1 MHLSVAQPETSGT
14 APPRRLITASQ
25 TNSLAWV
32 VYRELDDFLFEVSP
46 LKVDAN
52 DPMPPALYTS
62 PANFSTA
69 HKAEKAA
76 KSWCEAYEPSATP
89 QVGQNLGDVV
99 RRMEVSGWLIEVC
112 AGERGGYVGVH
123 IDLDNGEVGTDRPST
138 YETADAALDA
148 ARTWAD
154 ANPTRAEQENRR
166 ASADM
171 DAALAGPDMSTPFD
185 GLGAITTELLIPP
198 GLDASADLAKLE
210 SEDPAAAAVLAA
222 AIAER
227 DARSAE
233 QPAVA
238 GALPRDEEVE
248 QLRRELALARKER
261 DAAVAGAAAD
271 FLEVTAAADELMA
284 LAARKQKLL
293 DDIEDLKLELKSV
306 EKKLT
311 GKGNTVASLVQ
322 SIGRS
327 DRGRAYQQRLT
338 FASSPE
344 THEVVAAAA
353 QKAVDKLQVRAAEK
367 GLTLRATTGEEAQQL
382 ADGPSLATATWAY
395 NGIEYIIE
403 LQTTTNASGPCV
415 TAWIRDH
422 RDGTE
427 GFGETVDQALD
438 ACKNAAAIVFADLE
452 PGEPPPA
459 GPPATAKK
467 SKGPKLKGHDQAA
480 VLAAVART
488 DGTVAASIEL
498 GCSPFQLEKFAE
510 KNGITLK
517 LPEAPP
523 AKTSKPRGGRKP
535 KGGAK

>member
-89 QVGQNLGDVV
+89 HVGQNLGDVV

-123 IDLDNGEVGTDRPST
+123 IDLDNGEVGTDRTST

-171 DAALAGPDMSTPFD
+171 DAALAGPDMSTPF
-185 GLGAITTELLIPP
+185 ELT
-198 GLDASADLAKLE
+198 GKGNTVASLVQSIGRSDRGRTRPRLPCWRRRSPSSPRSPAP
-210 SEDPAAAAVLAA
+210 SE
-222 AIAER
+222 
-227 DARSAE
+227 
-233 QPAVA
+233 
-238 GALPRDEEVE
+238 
-248 QLRRELALARKER
+248 
-261 DAAVAGAAAD
+261 
-271 FLEVTAAADELMA
+271 ADELMV

-306 EKKLT
+306 EKARLELSL
-311 GKGNTVASLVQ
+311 ASFLRRFILV
-322 SIGRS
+322 RS
-327 DRGRAYQQRLT
+327 PRRLERAKRDQLR
-338 FASSPE
+338 ARR
-344 THEVVAAAA
+344 AAA
-353 QKAVDKLQVRAAEK
+353 
-367 GLTLRATTGEEAQQL
+367 
-382 ADGPSLATATWAY
+382 
-395 NGIEYIIE
+395 
-403 LQTTTNASGPCV
+403 
-415 TAWIRDH
+415 
-422 RDGTE
+422 TE
-427 GFGETVDQALD
+427 GT
-438 ACKNAAAIVFADLE
+438 
-452 PGEPPPA
+452 
-459 GPPATAKK
+459 
-467 SKGPKLKGHDQAA
+467 
-480 VLAAVART
+480 
-488 DGTVAASIEL
+488 
-498 GCSPFQLEKFAE
+498 
-510 KNGITLK
+510 
-517 LPEAPP
+517 
-523 AKTSKPRGGRKP
+523 
-535 KGGAK
+535 